1 MGEKEVSELAG
12 IGPVLSKRFIE
23 KGFDMAYVVLGQYLL
38 LKKDEEMFMDWVKDT
53 VQANAKQARDCS
65 NCLKDWCDANL

>member
-23 KGFDMAYVVLGQYLL
+23 KGFDMVRLPNFSYVRQLENVV
-38 LKKDEEMFMDWVKDT
+38 MDRNHRPID
-53 VQANAKQARDCS
+53 D
-65 NCLKDWCDANL
+65 

>member
-1 MGEKEVSELAG
+1 MYVC
-12 IGPVLSKRFIE
+12 VLLVTSPFPILQ
-23 KGFDMAYVVLGQYLL
+23 AYVVLGQYLL